1 MSKSLAKNKYD
12 VSVRHYLD
20 IMHAHMD
27 IYDYFVKHNIPNSD
41 KYIIQQLIE
50 LAYILESSY
59 FDYPELEEKKKEYEG
74 LLYNLYLEHKDTFN
88 KLSESEKNAYYEF
101 VKRDVSSYYVGI
113 VLKEN
118 LEEFVKKIQK

>member
-1 MSKSLAKNKYD
+1 
-12 VSVRHYLD
+12 
-20 IMHAHMD
+20 MD

-59 FDYPELEEKKKEYEG
+59 FDYPELEEKKKEYEV
-74 LLYNLYLEHKDTFN
+74 LLYNLYLEHKDKFD
-88 KLSESEKNAYYEF
+88 KLSLDEKNAYYEF

-113 VLKEN
+113 VLNQN
-118 LEEFVKKIQK
+118 LDDFVKNMKKQ